1 MPNQSSAWLIET
13 TGGYKFAIAEYEL
26 IEYVMEPERQ
36 HIPLAPA
43 YASSILLWQ
52 EKMIPIIDFGQ
63 LIPAQSHINTSV
75 AVLAYQ
81 LKPGDELQYMG
92 IEIKQAPKKIFIDDA
107 QVCDSQDIDRGIWQ
121 FLSNSWFSY
130 DNEALPIINI
140 STLASAE
147 FSQKAAQ
154 FISTAPSL
162 LRVV

>member
-13 TGGYKFAIAEYEL
+13 TGGFKFAIAEYEL

-52 EKMIPIIDFGQ
+52 ENMLPIIDFGQ
-63 LIPAQSHINTSV
+63 LVSAEDYTKSSV

-81 LKPGDELQYMG
+81 LSSGEELQYMAV
-92 IEIKQAPKKIFIDDA
+92 ELQQAPTKILIDDT
-107 QVCDSQDIDRGIWQ
+107 QVCEPLSIDRGLWQ

-130 DNEALPIINI
+130 NNEALPIINI

-147 FSQKAAQ
+147 FSQKVTQ
-154 FISTAPSL
+154 FVTRESSL

>member
-26 IEYVMEPERQ
+26 IEYVMEPQRQ
-36 HIPLAPA
+36 HIPLAPT

-52 EKMIPIIDFGQ
+52 ENMLPIIDFGQ
-63 LIPAQSHINTSV
+63 LVAAQSYAKSSV

-81 LKPGDELQYMG
+81 INTGEELHYMAVELQ
-92 IEIKQAPKKIFIDDA
+92 QAPKKILIDDA
-107 QVCDSQDIDRGIWQ
+107 QVCEPLSTDRGIWH
-121 FLSNSWFSY
+121 FLSSSWFSY

-140 STLASAE
+140 RTLASVE
-147 FSQKAAQ
+147 FSQKITQ
-154 FISTAPSL
+154 FIRPEPSL